1 MFPDADNNWGLS
13 HSGRRAFSGQVKY
26 LADEVIHFSGRGL
39 GGKLGGKAL
48 AAQSMTVLLLRP
60 GAWAVARRA
69 FCSAHTA
76 RREAGCSG
84 RALAVRLAEAA
95 VAAPGAEAIAANV
108 CAASVRC

>member
-48 AAQSMTVLLLRP
+48 AA
-60 GAWAVARRA
+60 RA
-69 FCSAHTA
+69 DACPFCSE
-76 RREAGCSG
+76 RQ
-84 RALAVRLAEAA
+84 
-95 VAAPGAEAIAANV
+95 
-108 CAASVRC
+108 